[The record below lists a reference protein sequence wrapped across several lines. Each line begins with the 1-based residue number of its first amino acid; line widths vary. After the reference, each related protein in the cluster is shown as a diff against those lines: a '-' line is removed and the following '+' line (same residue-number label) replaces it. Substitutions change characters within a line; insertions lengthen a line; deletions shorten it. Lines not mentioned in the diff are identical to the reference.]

1 MMLRSPHSMI
11 SSSAGV
17 RFGISARSSTISGPR
32 CVTARS

>member
-17 RFGISARSSTISGPR
+17 RSGISARSSTISGLP
-32 CVTARS
+32 CTTARS